1 MRELWVVVAAVC
13 VVVSCGG
20 ERRQEAAP
28 PGETS
33 DTLPPVTAAA
43 PDTTTPSAPTAA
55 APAVAPAPVR
65 GTKPPSGDTT
75 VTGVVRA
82 VGAIPLTQT
91 VVQTASGEVALVGPY
106 RDELARVV
114 GAEVRVWGTAV
125 ANAPPAPSRAVDVS
139 AYEVFQLNGQRPVVG
154 TLAEREDSHFIE
166 VSRTEIVRLAA
177 LPRELTTLV
186 GRRVWVFGE
195 RGPNGLRVQVFGEV
209 RPPNE

>member
-1 MRELWVVVAAVC
+1 MRELCVGVLVVCVAA
-13 VVVSCGG
+13 SCGG
-20 ERRQEAAP
+20 ERRQEEAP
-28 PGETS
+28 PGGTS

-43 PDTTTPSAPTAA
+43 PDTTTPSLPAAA
-55 APAVAPAPVR
+55 APPVAAAPVR
-65 GTKPPSGDTT
+65 DPRSGDTT

-106 RDELARVV
+106 RDELSRVI
-114 GAEVRVWGTAV
+114 GAEVRVWGKAL
-125 ANAPPAPSRAVDVS
+125 ANAPPAPSRAVEVS
-139 AYEVFQLNGQRPVVG
+139 AYEVVQLNGQRPVVG